1 MKVPS
6 NPGNAHLSLN
16 PNCELN
22 KQLNL
27 SLPQQ
32 FLHTQQPPLTQQD
45 TTQSNANPQK
55 IKYGIQI
62 ITANPEDDISS
73 SSSSLSNRQQNKAL
87 LGANLNPTINPPV
100 NPVCSNLSNDA
111 NNNNSRS
118 PRRPNYLQKS
128 SFHNSLSP
136 NPETRSK
143 PAQIGPALSPIQ
155 QYYNAL
161 SPRGLERKNNSFYE
175 ADQDQDNKSNNSFN
189 QDGPFLPR
197 TKSNV
202 DSKNCLLD
210 SLNMSRDFDSNDYFV
225 DQNVNKHFVLTHNK
239 SNNDDNHG
247 DNIRKSASNEFLR
260 NKHNEFDNSQDD
272 ELFDNLE
279 RDLNSAGVN
288 LFGGSVAGSEDGY
301 FNKNNAYNIQPF
313 VQVQVSNN
321 KNSQQQTQVTSS
333 TSSTLGQQQE
343 QGITFNKP
351 NNTTNSNISSNNS
364 SKVNNDYMYL
374 QQQPPQVNEGMPL
387 GINTNMS
394 NQLMNNNN
402 NNANTNSNFNNRFT
416 FNFPGVANNTTQNTN
431 MMLNKPNNNNNNHL
445 NYNMNLNISTNPYLN
460 PNYPR
465 STPNIPSSRIPPQQQ
480 LPFNRN
486 QPLPQQQQQPPQ
498 PTDLSSSTNQNYQ
511 RMLKPHN
518 MHNLTAPPIY
528 RLDNIE
534 IAKQA
539 HNLAKDQS
547 GCRFLQKKIEEETQF
562 ALNCIYPVILDHLL
576 DTVNDQF
583 GNYLIQ
589 KFFEYLSPQEIH
601 RFLNLIGPSFAP
613 IGINQYGTRVLQKII
628 DFLPNDIDNLNLFKQ
643 CIIPN
648 TVLFS
653 NDVNG
658 CHIIQKI
665 LTTKLFDNSFIY
677 HQLDLHIEH
686 IANHKNGCCFLQ
698 KCTEKL
704 TGNELDRILTAIDK
718 KAKILIID
726 QYGNY
731 VIQHVMKINGA
742 QRNYNLFMI
751 LISNLSY
758 YSNQKFSSNV
768 IEKFFLYDDFRR
780 VIIEKMLNQQLMREM
795 LFDGFGNYV
804 VQRALANSNQEEQ
817 IQLLYHIAPLMEELK
832 SLNFGAKL
840 YHKLTTQYPMIINIM
855 MNLRNS
861 NE

>member
-1 MKVPS
+1 MS
-6 NPGNAHLSLN
+6 
-16 PNCELN
+16 
-22 KQLNL
+22 
-27 SLPQQ
+27 
-32 FLHTQQPPLTQQD
+32 
-45 TTQSNANPQK
+45 NPQK

-62 ITANPEDDISS
+62 ITANPEDETQSS
-73 SSSSLSNRQQNKAL
+73 SSQSARQQNKAL
-87 LGANLNPTINPPV
+87 LGANLNPTINPIV
-100 NPVCSNLSNDA
+100 NPVNTNTSNEG
-111 NNNNSRS
+111 NNSRS

-143 PAQIGPALSPIQ
+143 PSQNVPALSPIQ

-161 SPRGLERKNNSFYE
+161 SPRGCDRKNNSFYE
-175 ADQDQDNKSNNSFN
+175 ANQDQDNKSNNSFN

-210 SLNMSRDFDSNDYFV
+210 SLNTSRDFDTNDYFV
-225 DQNVNKHFVLTHNK
+225 EQNMNKHFMLTQNK
-239 SNNDDNHG
+239 STNEDNHG
-247 DNIRKSASNEFLR
+247 ENIKKSTTNEFLS
-260 NKHNEFDNSQDD
+260 NKHNDLDNIIQDD

-279 RDLNSAGVN
+279 GDLISGGAN
-288 LFGGSVAGSEDGY
+288 LFRGSVAGSEDSY
-301 FNKNNAYNIQPF
+301 LNKNNSYNIQPF
-313 VQVQVSNN
+313 VQIT
-321 KNSQQQTQVTSS
+321 KTQQT
-333 TSSTLGQQQE
+333 QQE
-343 QGITFNKP
+343 QGIPFNKS
-351 NNTTNSNISSNNS
+351 NSNSNNS
-364 SKVNNDYMYL
+364 TTNTNNTSTKLNDFIY
-374 QQQPPQVNEGMPL
+374 QQQQQSEKISMD
-387 GINTNMS
+387 INTLPKQSINNNSNNNLNNRFMFNLPNMS
-394 NQLMNNNN
+394 NNFQ
-402 NNANTNSNFNNRFT
+402 NANI
-416 FNFPGVANNTTQNTN
+416 
-431 MMLNKPNNNNNNHL
+431 MLNKPNNYL
-445 NYNMNLNISTNPYLN
+445 NYHMNLNIATNPYLN
-460 PNYPR
+460 PNNYGR
-465 STPNIPSSRIPPQQQ
+465 TNQNISSLLIQNQQTV
-480 LPFNRN
+480 FNRN
-486 QPLPQQQQQPPQ
+486 QTLQQQPPQ
-498 PTDLSSSTNQNYQ
+498 NDINTAQHMSNNQNYQ
-511 RMLKPHN
+511 RMLKTHNMHN
-518 MHNLTAPPIY
+518 MHNLAVPPIY

-562 ALNCIYPVILDHLL
+562 ALSCIYPVILDHLL

-601 RFLNLIGPSFAP
+601 KFLSLIGPSFAP

-628 DFLPNDIDNLNLFKQ
+628 DFLPNDIDNLNLFKSF
-643 CIIPN
+643 ITPN

-704 TGNELDRILTAIDK
+704 TGMELERILNAIDK

-731 VIQHVMKINGA
+731 VIQHVMKINSA

-751 LISNLSY
+751 LISDLSY
-758 YSNQKFSSNV
+758 
-768 IEKFFLYDDFRR
+768 I
-780 VIIEKMLNQQLMREM
+780 
-795 LFDGFGNYV
+795 
-804 VQRALANSNQEEQ
+804 Q
-817 IQLLYHIAPLMEELK
+817 I
-832 SLNFGAKL
+832 
-840 YHKLTTQYPMIINIM
+840 
-855 MNLRNS
+855 RNS
-861 NE
+861 VQM

>member
-6 NPGNAHLSLN
+6 NIHLSLN
-16 PNCELN
+16 HNCDLS
-22 KQLNL
+22 KQINL

-32 FLHTQQPPLTQQD
+32 FLHTQQPPFAQPDLTQS
-45 TTQSNANPQK
+45 TANPQK

-62 ITANPEDDISS
+62 ITANPEDDIS

-100 NPVCSNLSNDA
+100 NPVCANPSNEG
-111 NNNNSRS
+111 NNSRS

-161 SPRGLERKNNSFYE
+161 SPRGHERKNNSFYE

-210 SLNMSRDFDSNDYFV
+210 SLNISRDFDSNDYFV

-239 SNNDDNHG
+239 STNEDNHG
-247 DNIRKSASNEFLR
+247 EGIRKSTSNEFLR
-260 NKHNEFDNSQDD
+260 NKRDEFDNSQDD

-279 RDLNSAGVN
+279 SDLNSAGVN

-301 FNKNNAYNIQPF
+301 FNKNNSYNIQPF
-313 VQVQVSNN
+313 VQVN
-321 KNSQQQTQVTSS
+321 KSSQQTQIPSS
-333 TSSTLGQQQE
+333 SSSQQE
-343 QGITFNKP
+343 QGITFNKT
-351 NNTTNSNISSNNS
+351 NNNNNNNNS
-364 SKVNNDYMYL
+364 SNSNSSINKANDFIY
-374 QQQPPQVNEGMPL
+374 QQQNETIPI
-387 GINTNMS
+387 GINTNIS

-402 NNANTNSNFNNRFT
+402 NNNNFNNRFT
-416 FNFPGVANNTTQNTN
+416 FNFPSVSNSSNPSTN
-431 MMLNKPNNNNNNHL
+431 MVLNKPNSNNNNHL
-445 NYNMNLNISTNPYLN
+445 NYNMNINIATNPYLN
-460 PNYPR
+460 PNYAR
-465 STPNIPSSRIPPQQQ
+465 TNPNLASPRIPPAQQQ
-480 LPFNRN
+480 IPFNRN

-498 PTDLSSSTNQNYQ
+498 NNDVNNQNYQ
-511 RMLKPHN
+511 RMLKTHN

-562 ALNCIYPVILDHLL
+562 ALTCIYPVILDHLL

-628 DFLPNDIDNLNLFKQ
+628 DFLPNDIDNLNLFKTF
-643 CIIPN
+643 IIPN

-704 TGNELDRILTAIDK
+704 TGNELERILNAIDK
-718 KAKILIID
+718 KGKILIID

-804 VQRALANSNQEEQ
+804 VQRALANSNQDEQ